1 MPGLLSGS
9 DCYRGC
15 RSDHHASW
23 GGEWRGGGADGTG
36 ERDHGVSAQSRR
48 VRGPL
53 RVASGSVPGA
63 RDLFT
68 PGLRPWLRDDHDSD
82 GGHRPDAR
90 SLRLLVRF
98 DRACANPSST
108 AGQSDVAVTLPACS
122 WPTGFDSPEAAV
134 GQCIAARVYLSCRGS
149 NGGGMECLSDTL
161 TECPGPNPT
170 PGVSYS
176 DCDDQCQPGEYALA
190 CGGPGPGPWPQP
202 PTTCH
207 VLPSGP
213 GGGSISC
220 CPCGS

>member
-68 PGLRPWLRDDHDSD
+68 PGSAP
-82 GGHRPDAR
+82 GYE
-90 SLRLLVRF
+90 
-98 DRACANPSST
+98 T
-108 AGQSDVAVTLPACS
+108 TTIQMEVTGPTRGLCGCS
-122 WPTGFDSPEAAV
+122 FDSIEPSTVSIAPTVGAA
-134 GQCIAARVYLSCRGS
+134 A
-149 NGGGMECLSDTL
+149 
-161 TECPGPNPT
+161 
-170 PGVSYS
+170 
-176 DCDDQCQPGEYALA
+176 
-190 CGGPGPGPWPQP
+190 
-202 PTTCH
+202 
-207 VLPSGP
+207 
-213 GGGSISC
+213 
-220 CPCGS
+220 